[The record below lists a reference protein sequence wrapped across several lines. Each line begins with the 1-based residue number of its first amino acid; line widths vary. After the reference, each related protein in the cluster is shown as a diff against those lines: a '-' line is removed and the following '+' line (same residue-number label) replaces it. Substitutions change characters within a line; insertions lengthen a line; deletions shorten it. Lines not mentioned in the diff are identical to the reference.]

1 MFARIRSWQDLP
13 ISIKLAVLIVFV
25 SIVPLVSITLYNAF
39 VARTDFEEKTQNQN
53 LQRARAT
60 AHTIDRLLEQHLD
73 DARLLALLPDTA
85 DFFIQLPDTA
95 DLKGNP
101 LRLAEEYQI
110 ILEKMAMTHQY
121 DAIYAV
127 DLTGTV
133 VVASHAKFI
142 GRNYITASWVRNAI
156 AGKESF
162 DEPRYDPQDN
172 QVYIH
177 FSVPVQD
184 LRGATIGA
192 IISRVTLAEIDQIV
206 MADNSFA
213 GTGEIGVLMDELGV
227 RLSHGT
233 RSDLRFVP
241 FLPLAYDVQN
251 TLIAESRYGP
261 STETLLGS
269 ASNIPQV
276 VERVRLLLYNA
287 KSDPYVSIDSVAAGY
302 GFASLVPLENK
313 RWVYGIFTPEVYF
326 SAALSTQTFRTFQV
340 AIGAGFLAIVAAW
353 FSSNWMTQHIRMVAD
368 AANALALGDLKR
380 RVRLKQRDE
389 IGQMANAFDTMADV
403 LVEKEQQLFQRKE
416 ELEQLLDLIPSAIWM
431 TLDPDASNIQGNRF
445 ANELLGVAP
454 GTNVAQLIVT
464 PSVQLVFLS
473 HGQELALDHLPL
485 EQAVQTGMPQMN
497 VELRITRPNVETYT
511 LVGGAVPLFDAHGRT
526 RGAVSVY
533 HDITERKKVEEA
545 LRSSRD
551 ALTEA
556 NRELARAS
564 RLKDE
569 FLANMSH
576 ELRTPLNAV
585 LGLAE
590 GLLEQ
595 FMGPLNDK
603 QLKALTTIETSGR
616 HLLTLIND
624 ILDLAKIEAGAME
637 LTITP
642 FSPQMICEMSMLFI
656 KESAQRKNIQTFLAL
671 DFNVEWVWAD
681 ERRLKQMLI
690 NLLTNAVKFTMAG
703 GQVGLRVV
711 GDLENDLV
719 QFTVWDTGIGIAQED
734 LGKLFRPFV
743 QVDGSFT
750 RKYEGTG
757 LGLSLVARMAE
768 MHGGH
773 VSVESELGVG
783 SRFTITLPWTE
794 QMRTDTARIPV
805 SNLTTETE
813 TNASS
818 VSNVQADAPHILV
831 AEDNET
837 NITTLSLYLEAKGYR
852 LTIAQNGN
860 EALNMVHAEYPDLI
874 LMDLQM
880 PVMNG
885 LEAIRQLRLDAN
897 PQISTMPIIALTAL
911 VMPGDRER
919 AIATGANEYM
929 SKPVNLNQLVETIE
943 RLRKSRKSSA

>member
-1 MFARIRSWQDLP
+1 MVARIRSWQDLP
-13 ISIKLAVLIVFV
+13 IAIKLAVLIVFV
-25 SIVPLVSITLYNAF
+25 SIVPLAFMTAYNAF
-39 VARTDFEEKTQNQN
+39 SARADFVAKTQNQN
-53 LQRARAT
+53 TQRARAT
-60 AHTIDRLLEQHLD
+60 AHTIDRLLEQHLSD
-73 DARLLALLPDTA
+73 VRLLARLPDTV
-85 DFFIQLPDTA
+85 DFFAQRDSID
-95 DLKGNP
+95 
-101 LRLAEEYQI
+101 RAEESRI
-110 ILEKMAMTHQY
+110 ILEHMAVTHNY

-127 DLTGTV
+127 DLTGKV
-133 VVASHAKFI
+133 IVASQEKFI
-142 GRNYITASWVRNAI
+142 GRNYITASWVRNAMT
-156 AGKESF
+156 GKASF
-162 DEPRYDPQDN
+162 DEPRYDSQDG

-177 FSVPVQD
+177 FSAPV
-184 LRGATIGA
+184 RNSFGTIVGA
-192 IISRVTLAEIDQIV
+192 IISRVLLVEIDQIV
-206 MADNSFA
+206 MADNNFA
-213 GTGEIGVLMDELGV
+213 GTGEIGVLMDEQGV

-233 RSDLRFVP
+233 RPDLRFVP
-241 FLPLAYDVQN
+241 FLPLASDVQN
-251 TLIAESRYGP
+251 TLIVESRYGP
-261 STETLLGS
+261 STATLLQS

-276 VERVRLLLYNA
+276 VERIRLVLYDS
-287 KSDPYVSIDSVAAGY
+287 KSDPNISIDSIAAGY

-326 SAALSTQTFRTFQV
+326 SAALDAQTFRTIQV
-340 AIGAGFLAIVAAW
+340 AIGAGVLAIIAAW
-353 FSSNWMTQHIRMVAD
+353 FSSNWITRQIRMVVD
-368 AANALALGDLKR
+368 AANALALGDLNR

-403 LVEKEQQLFQRKE
+403 LVEKEQQLFQRNE

-431 TLDPDASNIQGNRF
+431 TMDPDASNILGNRF

-454 GTNVAQLIVT
+454 GTNVAKLVAT
-464 PSVQLVFLS
+464 PTVQLVFLS
-473 HGQELALDHLPL
+473 HGQTLARDYLPL
-485 EQAVQTGMPQMN
+485 EQAVRTGMPQMN
-497 VELRITRPNVETYT
+497 VELRITRQNAETFT
-511 LVGGAVPLFDAHGRT
+511 LVGGAVPLYDVHGRT

-533 HDITERKKVEEA
+533 HDITERQKAEEA
-545 LRSSRD
+545 LRASRD

-576 ELRTPLNAV
+576 ELRTPLNAI

-603 QLKALTTIETSGR
+603 QLQALTTIDTSGR

-637 LTITP
+637 LTIMP
-642 FSPQMICEMSMLFI
+642 FSPQMICESSMLFV
-656 KESAQRKNIQTFLAL
+656 KESAQRKNIQTFLTL
-671 DFNVEWVWAD
+671 DFTVELVWAD

-703 GQVGLRVV
+703 GQVGLRVI
-711 GDLENDLV
+711 GDRENNLV
-719 QFTVWDTGIGIAQED
+719 MFTVWDTGIGIAQED
-734 LGKLFRPFV
+734 LGHLFRPFV

-794 QMRTDTARIPV
+794 QMRTNTVGSPISSLRAEA
-805 SNLTTETE
+805 ET
-813 TNASS
+813 S
-818 VSNVQADAPHILV
+818 VPRLSTIKADVPHILV

-860 EALNMVHAEYPDLI
+860 EALNRVHAECPELI

-885 LEAIRQLRLDAN
+885 LEAIRQLRRDTN
-897 PQISTMPIIALTAL
+897 PQISNIPIIALTAL

-919 AIATGANEYM
+919 AIVSGANEYM

-943 RLRKSRKSSA
+943 RLRQSRKSSA